1 MFDLRRA
8 RERGHVLEGLAVAM
22 SNIDEVI
29 ALIKAAASPAE
40 AKTALMARAWRSPV
54 VEEMLARAGA
64 GAALSRP
71 EELDAV
77 LGLHPDGYRLSDTQA
92 QAILD
97 MRLQRLTALEQ
108 DRITGEYQDV
118 MARIADLLD
127 ILARPE
133 RVTRIIADELAA
145 LVAQYGDERRSEVVQ
160 HAGDV
165 NIEDLIT
172 PENMV
177 VTLSHGGYIKAQP
190 VADYQSQRRGGRGRQ
205 AAGTKDED
213 FIEKMFVAHSHDY
226 VLCFSSRGRVYWIKV
241 YNVPQG
247 TRTSRGRP
255 IVNVLPLAEGE
266 KINAILP
273 VRTFDDHRF
282 VIMATADGTVKKT
295 ALSEFSRPRSA
306 GIIAIDLD
314 PDDYLVGVALTD
326 GTQDV
331 MLFSDGSKAVRF
343 EESDVRP
350 MGRTARG
357 VRGMRLA
364 AGQRVIA
371 LLVADGSGTQSVL
384 VATENGYGKRTPVA
398 EYTRHG
404 RGTQGI
410 FAIQPSE
417 RNGAVV
423 SARLVAPT
431 DEIIMI
437 TTGGVLIRTRVAEIR
452 EMGRATQGV
461 TLIALDAGE
470 RLVGVE
476 TVVESEEPES
486 ADGDET
492 PGASG
497 DEAGATGGDGGAT
510 GS

>member
-1 MFDLRRA
+1 
-8 RERGHVLEGLAVAM
+8 
-22 SNIDEVI
+22 
-29 ALIKAAASPAE
+29 
-40 AKTALMARAWRSPV
+40 
-54 VEEMLARAGA
+54 
-64 GAALSRP
+64 
-71 EELDAV
+71 
-77 LGLHPDGYRLSDTQA
+77 
-92 QAILD
+92 
-97 MRLQRLTALEQ
+97 
-108 DRITGEYQDV
+108 
-118 MARIADLLD
+118 
-127 ILARPE
+127 
-133 RVTRIIADELAA
+133 
-145 LVAQYGDERRSEVVQ
+145 
-160 HAGDV
+160 
-165 NIEDLIT
+165 
-172 PENMV
+172 
-177 VTLSHGGYIKAQP
+177 
-190 VADYQSQRRGGRGRQ
+190 
-205 AAGTKDED
+205 
-213 FIEKMFVAHSHDY
+213 
-226 VLCFSSRGRVYWIKV
+226 
-241 YNVPQG
+241 
-247 TRTSRGRP
+247 
-255 IVNVLPLAEGE
+255 
-266 KINAILP
+266 
-273 VRTFDDHRF
+273 
-282 VIMATADGTVKKT
+282 
-295 ALSEFSRPRSA
+295 
-306 GIIAIDLD
+306 
-314 PDDYLVGVALTD
+314 VALTD